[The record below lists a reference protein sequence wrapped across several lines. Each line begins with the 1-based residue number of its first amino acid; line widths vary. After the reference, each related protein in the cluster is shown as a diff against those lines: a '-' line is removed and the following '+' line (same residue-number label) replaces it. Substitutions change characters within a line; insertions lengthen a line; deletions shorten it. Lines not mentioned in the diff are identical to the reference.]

1 MSESYI
7 HRMKK
12 RQILS
17 PKRLEMQDIS
27 RDTCSQQEEKRLQ
40 HPMIEEEDDS
50 MKDGNPNERD
60 GNNLDS
66 QRNGLVLA
74 EITDIRSEL
83 RMVEQPA
90 VQTGRTTKQQSSR
103 KQQKRRCGQ
112 KRYKDPDHSQSTRE
126 NPQRN
131 IHISNHRKHLASVF
145 FWLQK

>member
-1 MSESYI
+1 
-7 HRMKK
+7 MKK
-12 RQILS
+12 QQILS

-27 RDTCSQQEEKRLQ
+27 RNTYRQQEEEWLQ

-83 RMVEQPA
+83 RMIQ
-90 VQTGRTTKQQSSR
+90 QT
-103 KQQKRRCGQ
+103 
-112 KRYKDPDHSQSTRE
+112 
-126 NPQRN
+126 
-131 IHISNHRKHLASVF
+131 IV
-145 FWLQK
+145 